1 VVTYLA
7 PLIFGTYP
15 KFGNPLI
22 TVAFPH
28 AMENPVMFGALVTFS
43 QAHVDTL
50 LKPDGRPSVES
61 LLYWGKTISLL
72 KEKMNDPVGCA
83 DDAAILSNIYL
94 MGAAVR
100 DHPPAHFVV

>member
-22 TVAFPH
+22 TVAFPY

-61 LLYWGKTISLL
+61 LMYWGKTISLL

-94 MGAAVR
+94 MGAAVCDR
-100 DHPPAHFVV
+100 SPALDAV